1 MLLQIAGNGG
11 HGGEIVRDIRFQFR
25 EGLFNIADKSGA
37 AGAGQKALFHQLTA
51 FGIRHH
57 IGAERR
63 FRHRVKPQP
72 MQPGDNLPQLGVG
85 ELAGDGGGNDRIDMV
100 FLIVPAL
107 FYHINDIEDIG
118 FIGDGAKGA
127 LIDAGTAGNAGI
139 VINSGGLILIHG
151 DGLDLAGVLAGTLA
165 VYNGGIRADPGT
177 GTAVHTLGLIDV
189 RHMVVEGDG
198 SLGAGILAPAG

>member
-1 MLLQIAGNGG
+1 
-11 HGGEIVRDIRFQFR
+11 
-25 EGLFNIADKSGA
+25 
-37 AGAGQKALFHQLTA
+37 
-51 FGIRHH
+51 
-57 IGAERR
+57 
-63 FRHRVKPQP
+63 
-72 MQPGDNLPQLGVG
+72 
-85 ELAGDGGGNDRIDMV
+85 MV

-118 FIGDGAKGA
+118 FIGDGTKGA
-127 LIDAGTAGNAGI
+127 LIDAGTAGNAF
-139 VINSGGLILIHG
+139 VVVDFRGGVFVHC
-151 DGLDLAGVLAGTLA
+151 DRLDLAGVLAGTLA

>member
-1 MLLQIAGNGG
+1 
-11 HGGEIVRDIRFQFR
+11 
-25 EGLFNIADKSGA
+25 
-37 AGAGQKALFHQLTA
+37 
-51 FGIRHH
+51 
-57 IGAERR
+57 
-63 FRHRVKPQP
+63 
-72 MQPGDNLPQLGVG
+72 
-85 ELAGDGGGNDRIDMV
+85 MV

-139 VINSGGLILIHG
+139 VINSSGLILIHG

-189 RHMVVEGDG
+189 RHMVVECDG
-198 SLGAGILAPAG
+198 SLGAGILAPTG

>member
-1 MLLQIAGNGG
+1 
-11 HGGEIVRDIRFQFR
+11 
-25 EGLFNIADKSGA
+25 
-37 AGAGQKALFHQLTA
+37 
-51 FGIRHH
+51 
-57 IGAERR
+57 
-63 FRHRVKPQP
+63 

-85 ELAGDGGGNDRIDMV
+85 ELAGDGGGNNRIDMV

-151 DGLDLAGVLAGTLA
+151 DGLDLAGVLAGPLA
-165 VYNGGIRADPGT
+165 VYNGGIRADPGAT
-177 GTAVHTLGLIDV
+177 WLWKVMAPLGQASSHRRARQPRQELV
-189 RHMVVEGDG
+189 T
-198 SLGAGILAPAG
+198 S